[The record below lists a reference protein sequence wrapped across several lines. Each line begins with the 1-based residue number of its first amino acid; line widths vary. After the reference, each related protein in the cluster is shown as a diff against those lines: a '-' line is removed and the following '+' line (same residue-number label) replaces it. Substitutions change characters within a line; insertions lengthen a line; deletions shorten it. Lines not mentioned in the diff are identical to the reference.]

1 MIRLNLGCGQNK
13 QAGYINIDKFAA
25 CDPDLVWDLDL
36 CPWPFETSSVTEI
49 MMTHVLEHLGPT
61 TESFL
66 AIIKELYRVCAP
78 GGTIHITVPHP
89 RSDSF
94 ISDPTHVRPILPSMM
109 TLFSKDMV
117 REWAELNIANT
128 PLATYIDVDFAFG
141 DMKMTLMPH
150 WSEQMESGKLNRAG
164 INHAIQSYNNVVS
177 EMSFTLTAI
186 KQ

>member
-13 QAGYINIDKFAA
+13 RDGYINIDKFAV
-25 CDPDLVWDLDL
+25 CNPDLVWDLEI

-49 MMTHVLEHLGPT
+49 IMTHVLEHLGPT

-94 ISDPTHVRPILPSMM
+94 MSDPTHVRPILPSMM

-128 PLATYIDVDFAFG
+128 PLATYIDVDFAFS
-141 DMKMTLMPH
+141 DMQITLMPH
-150 WSEQMESGKLNRAG
+150 WSAQIESGKLNRAG
-164 INHAIQSYNNVVS
+164 INHAIESYNNVVS

-186 KQ
+186 KR